1 MKKLIK
7 KIIPQFLLS
16 WYHFSLAVLANIL
29 YGFPSRQLIV
39 IGVTGTKGKSTTC
52 NMIWQVLTQA
62 GYKVGMTTTANIKI
76 GDKEWINDTKM
87 TMQGRLRLQKLIRNM
102 VKTGCKYAIIETS
115 SEGILQHRHVGIK
128 YQIAIFT
135 NLSPEHLERHGS
147 FENYKQAK
155 GKLFKNISG
164 QSVIIANQD
173 DKYVDYFL
181 SFPAF
186 RHITY
191 GFSSRADI
199 KAEGIQI
206 KPEGNY
212 FLVANHPF
220 YVPLLGEFNIYN
232 ALAAIALGRSQNID
246 WAVLQK
252 ALQNFRKMPGRMEEI
267 KSLRGFSVFVDYAHT
282 PESLEMV
289 YKTLKPKS
297 GRLIAVLGSC
307 GGGRDKAKR
316 PHLGKLAGKYA
327 DIAIITNED
336 PYDEDPEKIINE
348 VYQGLSGFK
357 IKKYKISDRG
367 QAIKKALSL
376 AQSGDVVVITGKGSE
391 QCIVTKNGSLTWD
404 DREVVKKYLK

>member
-1 MKKLIK
+1 
-7 KIIPQFLLS
+7 LS
-16 WYHFSLAVLANIL
+16 WYHFGLAVLANVI
-29 YGFPSRQLIV
+29 YGFPSRRLIV

-62 GYKVGMTTTANIKI
+62 GYKVGMTTTANIRI

-87 TMQGRLRLQKLIRNM
+87 TMQGRLRLQRLIRDM
-102 VKTGCKYAIIETS
+102 VKAGCKYAIIETS
-115 SEGILQHRHVGIK
+115 SEGILQHRHIGIK
-128 YQIAIFT
+128 YQIAVFT
-135 NLSPEHLERHGS
+135 NLSPEHLDRHGS
-147 FENYKQAK
+147 FANYKQAK

-164 QSVIIANQD
+164 QNIIIANQD
-173 DKYVDYFL
+173 DKNVDYFL

-199 KAEGIQI
+199 RAESIQT

-212 FLVANHPF
+212 FIVANHPF

-246 WAVLQK
+246 WLL
-252 ALQNFRKMPGRMEEI
+252 LQNALKSFSKMPGRMEEI
-267 KSLRGFSVFVDYAHT
+267 KSRQGFSIFVDYAHT

-289 YKTLKPKS
+289 YQTLRPQAQ
-297 GRLIAVLGSC
+297 RLIAVLGSC

-316 PHLGKLAGKYA
+316 PRLGELAGKYA
-327 DIAIITNED
+327 DIAVITNED

-348 VYQGLSGFK
+348 VYQGLSGSK
-357 IKKYKISDRG
+357 VEEYKISDRE
-367 QAIKKALSL
+367 QAIKKALQL
-376 AQSGDVVVITGKGSE
+376 AQPGDIVIITGKGSE
-391 QCIVTKNGSLTWD
+391 QCIVTKKGNLTWD
-404 DREVVKKYLK
+404 DRKVVKKHLKE